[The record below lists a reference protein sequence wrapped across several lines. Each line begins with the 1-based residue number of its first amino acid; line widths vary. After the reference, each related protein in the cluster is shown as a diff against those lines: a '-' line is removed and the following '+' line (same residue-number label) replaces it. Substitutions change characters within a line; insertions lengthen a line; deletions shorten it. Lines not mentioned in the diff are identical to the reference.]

1 MQVRAQVQTSLPVT
15 ESPVPCGDGEGD
27 GVGGQVSWKEK
38 RVNEGPGRS
47 HSNRGNG
54 KPKGLKPTESELD
67 LE

>member
-15 ESPVPCGDGEGD
+15 ESPVPCGDGD